1 MAEKPPSEPMRAK
14 APAGPKV
21 SGARTVVSLGLL
33 VIVLIVCVIEVRAG
47 LGQYLTLKSFAGKSE
62 NSMFQNVTL
71 AEAQAMISMFPSSP
85 VVTKGEAED
94 SYHYRWYSLL
104 RPLAGKDV
112 PELYVSADHS
122 DPPRAVSF
130 YTSIEGEP
138 VHPPFDPNAV
148 RTSTTLPGMP
158 MGAGGPGGPRGG
170 GMGGPGGPGGGGAGG
185 PGGPGDGG
193 RNDLRSKV
201 MQLSPPRR
209 KILQQR
215 NLRSPKTMQRQRQRS
230 PAIRQKKTQHPKTK
244 RPMLLRSQSE
254 SLIKP
259 SQNRASACAGD

>member
-71 AEAQAMISMFPSSP
+71 AEAQAMISMFPSNP
-85 VVTKGEAED
+85 IVVKGESED
-94 SYHYRWYSLL
+94 SYHYHWYSLL

-193 RNDLRSKV
+193 R
-201 MQLSPPRR
+201 
-209 KILQQR
+209 
-215 NLRSPKTMQRQRQRS
+215 
-230 PAIRQKKTQHPKTK
+230 K
-244 RPMLLRSQSE
+244 RPALEGDATEPAAKEDPSATEPAKSE
-254 SLIKP
+254 DNATP
-259 SQNRASACAGD
+259 AATEPGDSAKEDAAPKDEKADVPAEPK